1 MEQQTQ
7 HQNDALQSK
16 IERAKKSTKAVKDI
30 EKLEKEIARLEANIA
45 KKKDKILEIAKQ
57 L

>member
-30 EKLEKEIARLEANIA
+30 ETLEKEIARLETNIA
-45 KKKDKILEIAKQ
+45 KKKDRILEIAKQ

>member
-1 MEQQTQ
+1 ME